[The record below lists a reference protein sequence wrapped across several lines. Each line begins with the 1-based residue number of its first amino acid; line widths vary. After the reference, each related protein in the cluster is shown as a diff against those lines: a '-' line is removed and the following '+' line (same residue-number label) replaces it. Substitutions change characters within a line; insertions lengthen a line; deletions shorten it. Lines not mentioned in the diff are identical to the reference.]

1 MIGIYKIT
9 SPTGK
14 VYIGQSINVENRIKT
29 YKYIG
34 NRKHQHKLNNSI
46 KKYGLENHTFKII
59 EECSIEQ
66 LNEREIYWIHH
77 YKSVIEGLNLT
88 YGGEGGKQSEEVK
101 NKKSKSMT
109 GKKFSE
115 ETKKKMSE
123 SKKGHNM
130 YTNDWKQKMRDGAWK
145 SGTSSKPILQYD
157 LEGNFIREWNNM
169 TEAAKYISKSTSA
182 ISECCKNKRKTA
194 YGYKWEYKS

>member
-9 SPTGK
+9 SPTNK
-14 VYIGQSINVENRIKT
+14 IYIGQSINVENRIKT

-46 KKYGLENHTFKII
+46 KKYGLENHIFEII

-66 LNEREIYWIHH
+66 LNEREIYWIQ
-77 YKSVIEGLNLT
+77 YYESVIKGLNLT

-101 NKKSKSMT
+101 IKKSKSMT
-109 GKKFSE
+109 GKIFSD

-123 SKKGHNM
+123 SKKGHIM
-130 YTNDWKQKMRDGAWK
+130 YTDEWKEKMKNGAWN
-145 SGTSSKPILQYD
+145 SGTSSKPVLQYD
-157 LEGNFIREWNNM
+157 LEGNFIKEWNSISK
-169 TEAAKYISKSTSA
+169 AANHINKSTSA

-194 YGYKWEYKS
+194 YGYKWKYKN